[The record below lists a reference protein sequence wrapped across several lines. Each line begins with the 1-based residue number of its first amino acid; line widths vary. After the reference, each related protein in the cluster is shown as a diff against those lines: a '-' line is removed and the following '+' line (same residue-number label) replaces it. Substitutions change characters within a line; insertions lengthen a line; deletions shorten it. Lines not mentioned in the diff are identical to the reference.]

1 MNSSCRTFGIPSSP
15 GRRLASLALLASALF
30 ALTACRSHDF
40 PVYPANYR
48 EFAYVTNGGSG
59 TVTVLDVVNVRVDR
73 EIAVGPNPVAIAAS
87 PTLNEVYVVNAGD
100 PGAQGSVSV
109 LNAENNSVAATI
121 PVRRQPAAIE
131 LDAAGA
137 LAYVANSGSNTV
149 SVLDLKAR
157 REIAQ
162 IAAGEEPAA
171 VRLSPD
177 GNTLVVANRRGNSV
191 TLIDTATRSVRATFP
206 GCPGADDAVVLPDSS
221 KAFVACSG
229 GHQIMAIALARP
241 GANPP
246 GVPTDRSS
254 SVGWSAQP
262 DRLESLLDVGHAP
275 VQLALKPDGGELFA
289 SNSLSGSISEVVT
302 STDDVGGA
310 YMMGDNPVRGL
321 VSRDNSMLYVSDF
334 HSQYVTVYA
343 INDGK
348 RIGSIHV
355 GDGPSALAFSAS
367 GYLLLVVDTRSN
379 DVAVVRTAAPPAT
392 PTESIRS
399 IFTLLPTGRA
409 PNAIAV
415 KAFKLP

>member
-1 MNSSCRTFGIPSSP
+1 MWTLPRFKQAPMNPFSSTFGIASQRS
-15 GRRLASLALLASALF
+15 RRLFAVTLLALP
-30 ALTACRSHDF
+30 LTACRPHDF

-48 EFAYVTNGGSG
+48 EYAYVTNGDSG

-73 EIAVGPNPVAIAAS
+73 EVAVGQNPVAVAAS
-87 PTLNEVYVVNAGD
+87 STRNEVYVVNSGAA
-100 PGAQGSVSV
+100 GAQGSISV
-109 LNAENNSVAATI
+109 INAENNTIAAVI
-121 PVRRQPAAIE
+121 PVHRQPVSIE
-131 LDAAGA
+131 LDPAGN
-137 LAYVANSGSNTV
+137 LAYVANSGSNSI

-157 REIAQ
+157 SEIAQ
-162 IAAGEEPAA
+162 IGAGEGPAST
-171 VRLSPD
+171 RLSPD
-177 GNTLVVANRRGNSV
+177 GKTLVVANRDGNSV
-191 TLIDTATRSVRATFP
+191 SLIDPESRTVRAVFP
-206 GCPGADDAVVLPDSS
+206 GCPGADDAVILPDSS
-221 KAFVACSG
+221 KAFVACSK

-241 GANPP
+241 KSNPP
-246 GVPTDRSS
+246 
-254 SVGWSAQP
+254 QP

-310 YMMGDNPVRGL
+310 YMMGDNPVHGL
-321 VSRDNSMLYVSDF
+321 VSSDNSMLYVSDF

-343 INDGK
+343 IDDGK

-392 PTESIRS
+392 PTEAIRYS
-399 IFTLLPTGRA
+399 FTLLSTGRA